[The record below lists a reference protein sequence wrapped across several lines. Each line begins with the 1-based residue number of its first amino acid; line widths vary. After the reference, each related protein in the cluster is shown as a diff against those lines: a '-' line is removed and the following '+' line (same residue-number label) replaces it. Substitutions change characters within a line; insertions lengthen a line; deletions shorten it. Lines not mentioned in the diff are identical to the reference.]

1 MGRETRNF
9 KQTGRARTGN
19 FETRN
24 NAGINRLG
32 YWGKIITIFKK
43 GGKISS

>member
-9 KQTGRARTGN
+9 KQAGKNRGGN

-24 NAGINRLG
+24 NAGVNRMG
-32 YWGKIITIFKK
+32 YWGKIVKIFKR
-43 GGKISS
+43 GDKI